1 MSWRTDPKKYHS
13 DVDELSWQAGKS
25 IPDFMTSR
33 GKKRGNI
40 YGFGNPCHVQIQK
53 HFPSRQIFCLC
64 EENFEKF
71 SRSKLFPPSQL
82 MLVDGDNMFHFLC
95 EVIPFLSCT
104 CSICFLDASVYL
116 YNVHPKTREI
126 RPGH

>member
-1 MSWRTDPKKYHS
+1 MDWRTDPKKGHS

-40 YGFGNPCHVQIQK
+40 YGFGNPCHGQIQK
-53 HFPSRQIFCLC
+53 QIFSSCQIFCLC
-64 EENFEKF
+64 EEMFEKF

-82 MLVDGDNMFHFLC
+82 MLVDGDNMFHFFC
-95 EVIPFLSCT
+95 VKSFLS
-104 CSICFLDASVYL
+104 
-116 YNVHPKTREI
+116 
-126 RPGH
+126 